1 MKIVILSADW
11 LSSFR
16 NKLNGMAFAAV
27 TVFFALTSPSGFAE
41 ITSDHLSHFLSKNLP
56 GIVAPSLPAFL
67 DGVTVSY
74 SKISSSTR
82 VLSATYAADL
92 GTQKLVYP
100 NKVFSVKDTVYTL
113 NAKFNS
119 SNVFQSGTVSMQ
131 GTISGLGINSLQTLM
146 TADLTAFGKGY
157 GGYVIGFNTS
167 NIQCNPLINAYNQC
181 TKAESITMALGKSFN
196 FQTDYKAKG
205 YALTSVPVPAAVWL
219 FGSGLMGLVGVARRT
234 KRNLCSRK

>member
-1 MKIVILSADW
+1 MSTTKAIKAVATA
-11 LSSFR
+11 
-16 NKLNGMAFAAV
+16 GM
-27 TVFFALTSPSGFAE
+27 LG
-41 ITSDHLSHFLSKNLP
+41 FLSFGSASSYAEVTSNLLIGDKLP

-67 DGVTVSY
+67 DGVSVSY
-74 SKISSSTR
+74 SKVSSSTR
-82 VLSATYAADL
+82 VLTATYAADL

-100 NKVFSVKDTVYTL
+100 NTVFSVKDTVYTL

-131 GTISGLGINSLQTLM
+131 GKIGGLGINTLQTLM

-157 GGYVIGFNTS
+157 DGYVIGFNTN
-167 NIQCNPLINAYNQC
+167 NIKCNPLINAYSQC
-181 TKAESITMALGKSFN
+181 TTAESITMALGKSFN

-219 FGSGLMGLVGVARRT
+219 FGSGLMGLVGVARRKKKT
-234 KRNLCSRK
+234 SV